1 MRSIDMRIPLL
12 AGTAIVLLAFSP
24 AKAADTKEPI
34 IFVSGT
40 GDSTVVDAPA
50 DTAASLPFADDEA
63 DKDDMQA
70 DMMAL
75 ADKMADPRVQDGVA
89 DMLGRM
95 TQVMMN
101 MPVGNIAAAVEK
113 AVPGEKVRVNGRRV
127 RAGDT
132 VADLAGRDGEK
143 LPGQID
149 KGVHQAMGM
158 MSGLAAA
165 FAIMLPEFE
174 KMGEELEK
182 SFEDLEDASRP
193 SKRD

>member
-1 MRSIDMRIPLL
+1 MRSIDVRIPLL
-12 AGTAIVLLAFSP
+12 AGVAVVLLALSP
-24 AKAADTKEPI
+24 AKAADAEQRI
-34 IFVSGT
+34 EFVAGT
-40 GDSTVVDAPA
+40 GDAIVAETPA
-50 DTAASLPFADDEA
+50 DTATPLAFADDRA
-63 DKDDMQA
+63 DRDDMQA

-113 AVPGEKVRVNGRRV
+113 AAPGEKVRVNGRRV

-158 MSGLAAA
+158 MSGFAAA
-165 FAIMLPEFE
+165 FATMLPEFE

-182 SFEDLEDASRP
+182 SFDDLEDASRR
-193 SKRD
+193 RDHD

>member
-1 MRSIDMRIPLL
+1 MRSIDVRIPLL
-12 AGTAIVLLAFSP
+12 AGVAVVLLAFSP
-24 AKAADTKEPI
+24 AKAADNAEPI
-34 IFVSGT
+34 IFVAGT
-40 GDSTVVDAPA
+40 GDSTVADAPA
-50 DTAASLPFADDEA
+50 DPAAALPFADDRAE
-63 DKDDMQA
+63 KDDMQA
-70 DMMAL
+70 EMMAL
-75 ADKMADPRVQDGVA
+75 SGKMADPRVQDGVA
-89 DMLGRM
+89 DTLGRM

-165 FAIMLPEFE
+165 FATMLPEFQ
-174 KMGEELEK
+174 KMGEAFEK
-182 SFEDLEDASRP
+182 SLDDLEDASRP
-193 SKRD
+193 RDQD

>member
-12 AGTAIVLLAFSP
+12 AGVAVVLLAVSP
-24 AKAADTKEPI
+24 AKAADTSRPI
-34 IFVSGT
+34 QFVAGT
-40 GDSTVVDAPA
+40 GDPTPVDAPA
-50 DTAASLPFADDEA
+50 DTAAPLPFADDSGER
-63 DKDDMQA
+63 DDMQA
-70 DMMAL
+70 EMLAL
-75 ADKMADPRVQDGVA
+75 SDKMADPRVQDGVA
-89 DMLGRM
+89 DMMGRM
-95 TQVMMN
+95 TQVMMK

-113 AVPGEKVRVNGRRV
+113 AVPGEKIRVNGRRV

-165 FAIMLPEFE
+165 FATMLPEFQ
-174 KMGEELEK
+174 KMGDELEK
-182 SFEDLEDASRP
+182 SFDELEDASRP
-193 SKRD
+193 DKRN

>member
-1 MRSIDMRIPLL
+1 MRSIDVRIPLL
-12 AGTAIVLLAFSP
+12 AGVAVILLAVSP
-24 AKAADTKEPI
+24 AKAADTEQPI
-34 IFVSGT
+34 QFVAGT
-40 GDSTVVDAPA
+40 GDSTLADEPA
-50 DTAASLPFADDEA
+50 DTAAPLHFADDRAE
-63 DKDDMQA
+63 KDDMQA

-75 ADKMADPRVQDGVA
+75 SDKMADPHVQDGVA

-113 AVPGEKVRVNGRRV
+113 AVPGEKMRVNGRRV

-149 KGVHQAMGM
+149 KGVHQAMGI
-158 MSGLAAA
+158 MSGFAAA
-165 FAIMLPEFE
+165 FATMLPEFE

-182 SFEDLEDASRP
+182 SFDDLEDASRP